1 LMFLI
6 STAICFAICR
16 FLPKKVKWISVALIF
31 AMTLGFYIQGNFLA
45 SGYPLLDGEEIPWH
59 KLTSKGIV
67 SIIVWVII
75 MAICFVLMFL
85 KKNIFK
91 NVVKVLSAL
100 ILTIQIITLTFLC
113 FTTEMPFGEKTYLSI
128 VEEFNLSSEENIIVF
143 VADTFE
149 AGHMERAINEFPELK
164 EQLKDFTFFKNT
176 TGVGPFT
183 YLSMVTFLSNEI
195 FPVGKGY
202 YAGLRESIDKSTFYE
217 EMHEVGYDVN
227 YYTESGFI
235 HGKCKDKVDNLEIAE
250 SSFNIKVTGNVAS
263 QLYKLSFF
271 KYMPHH
277 LKKPF
282 VIDTN
287 EFNETEEDMDYPVY
301 VFDDLDFHK
310 RMMDKG
316 IKSKRDKKQYVLYH
330 LNGLHA
336 PLKFDRNLN
345 EVEYPEEVTFNE
357 RRYEQALGEIKI
369 LGDYIKQLKE
379 KGIYD
384 KSTIVYTT
392 DHGNVDRYNTVFMVK
407 PAGEDSEFKMSNAPI
422 SLAEDFVPFILD
434 TAKGKGK
441 SAALYNIPEDM
452 KRERYVYNFYANE
465 YAGENLVRSK
475 IAVNGPAN
483 EAASYKIISD
493 EFMENKANV
502 NKYTF
507 GNKIKF
513 AYNTRNAKVY
523 GVGENGNV
531 IGRTA
536 KVELHFK
543 NKVDKDLRVKVDIKA
558 ATDKDQKLIIKSGE
572 HILYDAQ
579 VSPETTEIVFS
590 IPKHIAKREEQFT
603 LDFECP
609 DTTRRDEDTAGL
621 EWLMY
626 DSFCLKNMF
635 ISDV

>member
-1 LMFLI
+1 MEENTEKIQTKQTTENTQNREKKDYRNLILLLAICFSFNLFIFAPFESYIANAGKFWFGPVIFVPAFILMFLI

-250 SSFNIKVTGNVAS
+250 SSFNIKA
-263 QLYKLSFF
+263 
-271 KYMPHH
+271 
-277 LKKPF
+277 
-282 VIDTN
+282 
-287 EFNETEEDMDYPVY
+287 
-301 VFDDLDFHK
+301 
-310 RMMDKG
+310 
-316 IKSKRDKKQYVLYH
+316 
-330 LNGLHA
+330 
-336 PLKFDRNLN
+336 
-345 EVEYPEEVTFNE
+345 
-357 RRYEQALGEIKI
+357 
-369 LGDYIKQLKE
+369 
-379 KGIYD
+379 
-384 KSTIVYTT
+384 
-392 DHGNVDRYNTVFMVK
+392 
-407 PAGEDSEFKMSNAPI
+407 
-422 SLAEDFVPFILD
+422 
-434 TAKGKGK
+434 
-441 SAALYNIPEDM
+441 
-452 KRERYVYNFYANE
+452 
-465 YAGENLVRSK
+465 
-475 IAVNGPAN
+475 
-483 EAASYKIISD
+483 
-493 EFMENKANV
+493 
-502 NKYTF
+502 
-507 GNKIKF
+507 
-513 AYNTRNAKVY
+513 
-523 GVGENGNV
+523 
-531 IGRTA
+531 
-536 KVELHFK
+536 
-543 NKVDKDLRVKVDIKA
+543 
-558 ATDKDQKLIIKSGE
+558 
-572 HILYDAQ
+572 
-579 VSPETTEIVFS
+579 
-590 IPKHIAKREEQFT
+590 
-603 LDFECP
+603 
-609 DTTRRDEDTAGL
+609 
-621 EWLMY
+621 
-626 DSFCLKNMF
+626 
-635 ISDV
+635 